1 MEHIVL
7 PNFIGLICIKVIIST
22 HTKQVFYGF
31 HDYFD
36 IFFYRF
42 DGALLEEGALSVAV
56 QGENLTPDFMALCV
70 LLSEHLKSLCSI
82 QEHVTGNK
90 LQNNF

>member
-1 MEHIVL
+1 MNL
-7 PNFIGLICIKVIIST
+7 TF
-22 HTKQVFYGF
+22 F
-31 HDYFD
+31 H
-36 IFFYRF
+36 RF

-70 LLSEHLKSLCSI
+70 WLSENLKSLCSI

-90 LQNNF
+90 LCRC